1 MLISNDKKFIKSPFD
16 NESELERVVTSNYE
30 YLFGPDS
37 FYLPKTKIKTGD
49 GVGTIPD
56 GFAIDIRQ
64 RKWYI
69 VEAELGHH
77 DVWNHI
83 AKQISKQIV
92 ASLQSQTKRDL
103 EDVSVNL
110 YSQDDDLKEKFTNL
124 GIASVDIR
132 KVIRDILETDPIIGI
147 PIDHIPSDLK
157 DWARQQRHNVKL
169 WIVSKFIEF
178 NNATNVIYEFPEE
191 FKPVIDT
198 EEESQPA
205 SANTEITRY
214 DIELID
220 LLNAGILQINDRLTM
235 TYKPRNGE
243 QKTYEAIV
251 MADGSLEVLAQNF
264 SSPSYAALAGIH
276 NAGSD
281 RQTVNGW
288 TSWKNLNGRT
298 LAELREQL
306 LNTASSDNSTNTRH
320 RIGVIAGRP
329 NATSTTETLL
339 NNSSKLD

>member
-1 MLISNDKKFIKSPFD
+1 MLIFNDKKFIKSPFD
-16 NESELERVVTSNYE
+16 NENELERVVVNNYE

-56 GFAIDIRQ
+56 GFAIDLGE

-83 AKQISKQIV
+83 AKQVSKQIV
-92 ASLQSQTKRDL
+92 ASLQLLTKRNL
-103 EDVSVNL
+103 EDISVDL
-110 YSQDDDLKEKFTNL
+110 YNQDDYVKEKFTNL
-124 GIASVDIR
+124 GIVSVDVR
-132 KVIRDILETDPIIGI
+132 KVIRDILETDPVIGI
-147 PIDHIPSDLK
+147 SIDHIPNDLK

-169 WIVSKFIEF
+169 WIVNKFVEF
-178 NNATNVIYEFPEE
+178 NNAKNIIYDFPEE

-198 EEESQPA
+198 EEEGQPA
-205 SANTEITRY
+205 TANTEIARY
-214 DIELID
+214 DVELID
-220 LLNAGILQINDRLTM
+220 LLNAELLQPQERLTM

-251 MADGSLEVLAQNF
+251 LPDGSLEVLGQNY

-288 TSWKNLNGRT
+288 TSWKSLQGRT

-306 LNTASSDNSTNTRH
+306 LNTSAQETSANTQH
-320 RIGVIAGRP
+320 R
-329 NATSTTETLL
+329 SH
-339 NNSSKLD
+339 

>member
-1 MLISNDKKFIKSPFD
+1 MLIFNDKKFIKSPFD
-16 NESELERVVTSNYE
+16 SELELEKVVIRSYE

-56 GFAIDIRQ
+56 GFAIDLGQ

-83 AKQISKQIV
+83 AKQVSKQIV
-92 ASLQSQTKRDL
+92 ASLQLLTKRSL
-103 EDVSVNL
+103 EDISVDM
-110 YSQDDDLKEKFTNL
+110 YSHDDYLKEKFTNL
-124 GIASVDIR
+124 GITSIDVR
-132 KVIRDILETDPIIGI
+132 KVIRDILETEPIIGI
-147 PIDHIPSDLK
+147 PIDHIPNDLK

-169 WIVSKFIEF
+169 WIVNKFIEF
-178 NNATNVIYEFPEE
+178 NNPANIIYEFPEE

-205 SANTEITRY
+205 NANTEIARY
-214 DIELID
+214 DVELID
-220 LLNAGILQINDRLTM
+220 LLNASILQSNEKLTM
-235 TYKPRNGE
+235 TYKPRHGE
-243 QKTYEAIV
+243 QKNYEALV
-251 MADGSLEVLAQNF
+251 LEDGSLEVLGQNY
-264 SSPSYAALAGIH
+264 SSPSYAALAGIQD
-276 NAGSD
+276 AGSE

-288 TSWKNLNGRT
+288 TSWKNFNGRT

-306 LNTASSDNSTNTRH
+306 LNTVSQDKSTNTQ
-320 RIGVIAGRP
+320 
-329 NATSTTETLL
+329 
-339 NNSSKLD
+339 

>member
-1 MLISNDKKFIKSPFD
+1 MLIFNDKKFIKSPFD
-16 NESELERVVTSNYE
+16 SENELEKVVINSYE

-37 FYLPKTKIKTGD
+37 FYLPKTKIKTSD

-56 GFAIDIRQ
+56 GFAIDLGQ

-83 AKQISKQIV
+83 AKQVSKQIV
-92 ASLQSQTKRDL
+92 ASLQLLTKRNL
-103 EDVSVNL
+103 EDISVDQYNH
-110 YSQDDDLKEKFTNL
+110 DDYLKEKFTNL
-124 GIASVDIR
+124 GIASVDVR

-147 PIDHIPSDLK
+147 PIDHIPNDLK

-169 WIVSKFIEF
+169 WIVNKFVEF
-178 NNATNVIYEFPEE
+178 NNVTNVIYEFPEE

-205 SANTEITRY
+205 TANTEIARY

-220 LLNAGILQINDRLTM
+220 LLNAEIIQPNDKLTM
-235 TYKPRNGE
+235 TYKPRNLD
-243 QKTYEAIV
+243 QKTYDAIIL
-251 MADGSLEVLAQNF
+251 ADGSIEVLGQNY

-281 RQTVNGW
+281 RQTVMDGLLG
-288 TSWKNLNGRT
+288 KPQKAGH
-298 LAELREQL
+298 L
-306 LNTASSDNSTNTRH
+306 LN
-320 RIGVIAGRP
+320 
-329 NATSTTETLL
+329 
-339 NNSSKLD
+339 

>member
-1 MLISNDKKFIKSPFD
+1 MLILNDKKFIKSPF
-16 NESELERVVTSNYE
+16 ESENELEKVVIDNYE

-37 FYLPKTKIKTGD
+37 FYLPKTKIKTGE

-56 GFAIDIRQ
+56 GFAIDLGQ

-83 AKQISKQIV
+83 AKQVSKQIV
-92 ASLQSQTKRDL
+92 ASLQILTKRNL
-103 EDVSVNL
+103 EDISVDL
-110 YSQDDDLKEKFTNL
+110 YNQDDYLKEKFTNL
-124 GIASVDIR
+124 SISSVDVR

-169 WIVSKFIEF
+169 WIVSKFVEF
-178 NNATNVIYEFPEE
+178 NNQTNVIYEFPEE

-205 SANTEITRY
+205 TANPEIARY
-214 DIELID
+214 DVELID
-220 LLNAGILQINDRLTM
+220 LLNAGIIQANDRLTM

-243 QKTYEAIV
+243 QRTYEAIV
-251 MADGSLEVLAQNF
+251 LADGSLEVLGQSF

-288 TSWKNLNGRT
+288 TSWKNLQGRT

-306 LNTASSDNSTNTRH
+306 LNTTSREDSTNTQH
-320 RIGVIAGRP
+320 GFAAIAADGI
-329 NATSTTETLL
+329 AL
-339 NNSSKLD
+339 NNSNSIQLHQ

>member
-1 MLISNDKKFIKSPFD
+1 MLIFNDKKFIKSPFD
-16 NESELERVVTSNYE
+16 SESELERVVINNYE

-37 FYLPKTKIKTGD
+37 FYLPKTKIRTGD

-56 GFAIDIRQ
+56 GFAIDLGQ

-83 AKQISKQIV
+83 AKQVSKQIV
-92 ASLQSQTKRDL
+92 ASLQLLTKRNL
-103 EDVSVNL
+103 EDISVDL
-110 YSQDDDLKEKFTNL
+110 YNQDDYLKEKFTNL
-124 GIASVDIR
+124 GIASVDVR

-169 WIVSKFIEF
+169 WIVNKFIEF
-178 NNATNVIYEFPEE
+178 NKATNIIYEFPEE

-205 SANTEITRY
+205 TANTAIARY
-214 DIELID
+214 DIEIVD
-220 LLNAGILQINDRLTM
+220 LLNSGILQSNDRLTM
-235 TYKPRNGE
+235 TYKPRSGD

-251 MADGSLEVLAQNF
+251 MADGTLEVLGQNF
-264 SSPSYAALAGIH
+264 GSPSYAALAGIH

-288 TSWKNLNGRT
+288 TSWKNIYGKT

-306 LNTASSDNSTNTRH
+306 LNTATQDESTNTQPRFAA
-320 RIGVIAGRP
+320 IA
-329 NATSTTETLL
+329 ADVVAS
-339 NNSSKLD
+339 NNGNSIQLH